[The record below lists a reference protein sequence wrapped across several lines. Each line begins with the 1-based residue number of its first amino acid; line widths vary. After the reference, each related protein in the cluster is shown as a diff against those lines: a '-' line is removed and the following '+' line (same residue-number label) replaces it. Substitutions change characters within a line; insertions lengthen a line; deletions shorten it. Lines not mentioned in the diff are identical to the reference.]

1 MASHVVSVYPVC
13 VMAGGYRPELDQEY
27 PSQDQQMV
35 TWWVAPKN
43 VEHPGWPPWRS
54 TATVTATATGKR
66 SPCGEMLRGKL
77 RHPMGGP
84 WSHGD
89 WPGSIMVHWFSMV

>member
-1 MASHVVSVYPVC
+1 
-13 VMAGGYRPELDQEY
+13 MAGGYRPELDQEY

-35 TWWVAPKN
+35 TWWGVAPKN
-43 VEHPGWPPWRS
+43 VEHLEMCGEKTIYIDMPPCLDPGWPPWRS

-66 SPCGEMLRGKL
+66 SPCGETLRGKL

-84 WSHGD
+84 W
-89 WPGSIMVHWFSMV
+89 